1 MEYER
6 VYVYRSCDILDND
19 GQTPAHYTRYEEDDL
34 HKPIITSVTQIGH
47 YQLEYHDA
55 LMAYYQHV
63 TPRKGHEFDEMELP
77 MDPTEFSGIVKGERF
92 PKFLVLVPK
101 RSDDDEASHSIY
113 GWIDSYEPVATKG
126 PSVNT
131 RIRWHIDYWLTI
143 NTIMAYE
150 ARNPTKYETGIAFGQ
165 GRVRRGGSGTKR
177 PDPSTPR
184 RWVHDR
190 IEKLT
195 DLFEGNSNQWVSVIY
210 NVGGVNHMAYF
221 MPGEHVGPTPGGGL
235 APSLQM
241 ITDGQ
246 LLTLLGTSSTATHA
260 IWLSPFQPSAMGS
273 PQQLPNSTYW
283 VYDSVYVDGST
294 DRAAVLSETYVCDD
308 INQVNVTD
316 MLGNIIATLPWGSK
330 FNYVSLRMDMG
341 INAAKAI
348 LTFYYDDGTD
358 PFIRW
363 RYWWQVE
370 GYTVTIPCIALPIF
384 ASAISDYVYSGQRE
398 YDIVSAKNQRE
409 QALKNGIANIG
420 GSVVGGAVAGSMTA
434 PGVGTIVGAAAG
446 ATSGIVGT
454 TFGYGLSVKYDAKN
468 QEAVDKLMANQG
480 ATVVQSGGGFF
491 WMHTNAP
498 TSLVRLVR
506 DSVSAAELTIEQTE
520 LGYITDYY
528 LNDCE
533 ALIEAG
539 GPLRI
544 EGLQLKGAVTKEAKQ
559 YIAALFERGVHL
571 DLIP

>member
-1 MEYER
+1 MAYQVRIWKECR
-6 VYVYRSCDILDND
+6 LKVDD
-19 GQTPAHYTRYEEDDL
+19 GNGGTVWKDFREEDLHVPLITPATVNISIDSSSDNLLYTFNDWTPKKGL
-34 HKPIITSVTQIGH
+34 IT
-47 YQLEYHDA
+47 E
-55 LMAYYQHV
+55 
-63 TPRKGHEFDEMELP
+63 EMELP
-77 MDPTEFSGIVKGERF
+77 IDYNEFLGF
-92 PKFLVLVPK
+92 DFATATPKYLYV
-101 RSDDDEASHSIY
+101 SYMGDDGQKFQFYA
-113 GWIDSYEPVATKG
+113 WIDNAFPVSTKG
-126 PSVNT
+126 PNTNT
-131 RIRWHIDYWLTI
+131 RIRYHINWWHTMQALEYV
-143 NTIMAYE
+143 A
-150 ARNPTKYETGIAFGQ
+150 AIAPDVCKSRGFGLGA

-177 PDPSTPR
+177 PDPSAPR
-184 RWVHDR
+184 RWVHDK

-210 NVGGVNHMAYF
+210 NVSGVNHMAYF

-273 PQQLPNSTYW
+273 PTVLSDSIHW

-294 DRAAVLSETYVCDD
+294 DRAAALTETYECDD
-308 INQVNVTD
+308 LNQVSITD

-341 INAAKAI
+341 INAANAI

-370 GYTVTIPCIALPIF
+370 GYTVTIPCLALPIF
-384 ASAISDYVYSGQRE
+384 ASALSDYVYSGQRE
-398 YDIVSAKNQRE
+398 YDIISAKNQRE

-454 TFGYGLSVKYDAKN
+454 SVGYGLSVQYDAKN

-491 WMHTNAP
+491 WRHTNAP
-498 TSLVRLVR
+498 TSLVKLIR
-506 DSVSAAELTIEQTE
+506 DSESEAELTMEQEE

-528 LNDCE
+528 MTDCNP
-533 ALIEAG
+533 LVSAG

-544 EGLQLKGAVTKEAKQ
+544 ENLVIKGDICSAAKQ
-559 YIAALFERGVHL
+559 YIAALFARGVHL